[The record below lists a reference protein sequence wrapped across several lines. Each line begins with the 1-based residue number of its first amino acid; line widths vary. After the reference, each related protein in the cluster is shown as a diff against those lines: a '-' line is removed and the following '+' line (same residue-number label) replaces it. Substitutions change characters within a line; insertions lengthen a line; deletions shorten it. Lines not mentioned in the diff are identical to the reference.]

1 MLDDVVRERSGVTM
15 VRSGATG
22 AAVTGTQSVE
32 RALSLLSYF
41 TDEQPERRIAE
52 LVELTGL
59 GQSTVSRLVA
69 TLEALGYLARDERS
83 GLHRI
88 GPKVVALAGIA
99 LNQSPVHRASRQIA
113 QNLAYELGLGANV
126 AERHGDQM
134 FYLCHFEGPLAPR
147 SFTLTG
153 RLAPLHSTAMG
164 KALLSGLTAHEVRE
178 VMGKAYP
185 AYTPHTLTSLDR
197 LQQALDEVRARG
209 YATEIEELAFGRAC
223 LAAPV
228 RDRSGDV
235 VAALS
240 VSGSL
245 SAMDLASRQDSLAA
259 KVIEYADQIST
270 SLGFMAHARLG
281 I

>member
-1 MLDDVVRERSGVTM
+1 MM
-15 VRSGATG
+15 ARSGAGSAAPTG
-22 AAVTGTQSVE
+22 GSATGTQSVE

-69 TLEALGYLARDERS
+69 ALESLGYLVRDERS
-83 GLHRI
+83 GLHCI
-88 GPKVVALAGIA
+88 GPKVVALAGVA
-99 LNQSPVHRASRQIA
+99 LNQSPVHRAARQVA
-113 QNLAYELGLGANV
+113 QNLAHDLGLGANV
-126 AERHGDQM
+126 AERHGNQM

-153 RLAPLHSTAMG
+153 RSAPLHSTAMG
-164 KALLSGLTAHEVRE
+164 KALLSGLTDRQVRE
-178 VMGKAYP
+178 VMGTAYP
-185 AYTPHTLTSLDR
+185 AYTPRTITTLEQLQHSLE
-197 LQQALDEVRARG
+197 EVRKRG

-228 RDRSGDV
+228 RGRSGEV
-235 VAALS
+235 VASLS

-245 SAMDLASRQDSLAA
+245 TAMDLESRQDMLVA

-270 SLGFMAHARLG
+270 GLGFMARAHSG
-281 I
+281 